1 MKTYKIV
8 TIVKVKGGH
17 AWFERM
23 ESGVK
28 KFASDTGHHAYVV
41 GPPKTDENLQEQ
53 LIEQAITQ
61 GVNAICIV
69 PSFPQAIEMSLH
81 KARSQGIIV
90 ISHEA
95 SHIRNAD
102 YDLEAFDNAGY
113 GVHLMDHLAH
123 LMGVTGEYAV
133 LMGSLTSGSHSE
145 WANAA
150 IARQNEKYPNMRLA
164 SRRIE
169 DQDDFQIAYKKMK
182 ELLQRA
188 PKLKGI
194 IGIGMISTVGASAVI
209 EEQRLH
215 GNIIVVGTGL
225 ANSCRKALLS
235 GAVKLISFW
244 DPATAGYAMNKLAVM
259 ALDGQKITDGYNLG
273 LTGYHHLMLKDKVL
287 FGEAWID
294 VTKDNMQAYN
304 F

>member
-8 TIVKVKGGH
+8 TIVKVKSGH

-41 GPPKTDENLQEQ
+41 GPPKTDEHLQEQ
-53 LIEQAITQ
+53 LIEQAISQ

-69 PSFPQAIEMSLH
+69 PSFPQAIEMPLH
-81 KARSQGIIV
+81 KARNQGIVV
-90 ISHEA
+90 ICHEA
-95 SHIRNAD
+95 SRIRNAD
-102 YDLEAFDNAGY
+102 YDLEAFDNAAY
-113 GVHLMDHLAH
+113 GRHLMDHLAR
-123 LMGVTGEYAV
+123 LMGTAGEYAV

-150 IARQNEKYPNMRLA
+150 VVRQNEKYPNMRLA
-164 SRRIE
+164 ARRIE
-169 DQDDFQIAYKKMK
+169 DHDDFQTAYEKTK

-194 IGIGMISTVGASAVI
+194 LGIGMVSTVGASTVI
-209 EEQRLH
+209 DEQRLQEK
-215 GNIIVVGTGL
+215 IAVAGTGL
-225 ANSCRKALLS
+225 VNPCRKALQS

-259 ALDGQKITDGYNLG
+259 ILDGRKITDGLNLG
-273 LTGYHHLMLKDKVL
+273 LTGYHHLKLNEKVL

-294 VTKDNMQAYN
+294 VTKDNMQAYD